1 MQDII
6 IKGDIIPPG
15 VSVISRYKP
24 FWKSASSD
32 ITSGRAHLDLN
43 PVLGP
48 DASDVV
54 GAGDVSGDAD
64 VSFDEVKAKTL
75 TEKDSGAVKNLPEV
89 IECKR
94 IGWVIGRVASFKF
107 S

>member
-1 MQDII
+1 M
-6 IKGDIIPPG
+6 
-15 VSVISRYKP
+15 
-24 FWKSASSD
+24 
-32 ITSGRAHLDLN
+32 N
-43 PVLGP
+43 PVLGQ

-64 VSFDEVKAKTL
+64 VSFDEVKAKTV

-94 IGWVIGRVASFKF
+94 IG
-107 S
+107 